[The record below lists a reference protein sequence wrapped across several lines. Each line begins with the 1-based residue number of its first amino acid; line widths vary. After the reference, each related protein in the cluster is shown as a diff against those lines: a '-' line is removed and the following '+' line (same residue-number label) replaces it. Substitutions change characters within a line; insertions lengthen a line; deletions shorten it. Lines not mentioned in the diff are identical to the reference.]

1 MKYKTVYLL
10 IFLLFFFTSGLFSQV
25 GLPDSSKAL
34 AADTTVIPLQKNEQA
49 YKAGNGKILVYT
61 KPRHFS
67 FITNLPKDQAGI
79 IKTAFKKQRL
89 KPLLIITGTTLA
101 LLLADQAVTNGI
113 RQFSDNIHFHSEED
127 YKTIVEIKVGNTA
140 VSLIKAPENLNTALY
155 QLGQGFPGLLIGAG
169 LFTYGKIKNDYRAL
183 STASQLAEAFILMGV
198 NTQIIKRI
206 TGRQSPANATVNGGR
221 WQPFPAFKNYQANTP
236 NYDAFPSGHIATMM
250 STITILAENYPKK
263 KYIKPVGYSLIG
275 LVSLSMINNNVHWI
289 SDYPLAIGLGYLCA
303 MQVVNRNRKTV
314 ETVSSKKAKGELS
327 YTLNYGFGRLMPGV
341 IYKF

>member
-1 MKYKTVYLL
+1 MKYKTIYLL
-10 IFLLFFFTSGLFSQV
+10 TFLLFFFTSGLFSQV
-25 GLPDSSKAL
+25 GLPDSNKVL
-34 AADTTVIPLQKNEQA
+34 ADITTVIPLQKNEQA
-49 YKAGNGKILVYT
+49 YKVNNGRIFIYT

-67 FITNLPKDQAGI
+67 FITNLPKDEAGI

-140 VSLIKAPENLNTALY
+140 VSLIKAPENLNTAFY

-303 MQVVNRNRKTV
+303 MQVIKRSRKIVST
-314 ETVSSKKAKGELS
+314 TSSKKNKGGLS
-327 YTLNYGFGRLMPGV
+327 YTFNYFNGRLLPKV
-341 IYKF
+341 VYKF